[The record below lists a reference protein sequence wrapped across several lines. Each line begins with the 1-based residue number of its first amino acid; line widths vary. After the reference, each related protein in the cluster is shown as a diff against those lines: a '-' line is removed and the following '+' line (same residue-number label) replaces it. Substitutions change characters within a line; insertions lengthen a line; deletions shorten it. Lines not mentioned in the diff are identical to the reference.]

1 MRLKRLGMLSL
12 FGCGV
17 VAAQAPLTTLR
28 VSSEVTP
35 AGDMAQIKLLMTS
48 PMPIIGGNGAF
59 DLSQVSFA
67 AIDGINLFSP
77 TGDVAGAAVV
87 NGSQVNVR
95 FLSPGGTFGTNTD
108 YPIMTVALR
117 TSPNCFL
124 GQIMPVNMNP
134 FASQWANSSGPVGF
148 EYKPG
153 SITIGGSVSIT
164 DVIPGGGVIPPGG
177 TFSIIG
183 TGFSPKTSISVRGI
197 STSSIV
203 YVSPTEFQATSRN
216 GGRLDGALI
225 QVKNPDNSQVN
236 YYSYMRSIQVG
247 ASTRPLLA
255 STVPIL
261 PMNPDFEAVIQDNW
275 SALNSSNF
283 LAVALE
289 NSSWGTAYITINA
302 VSPSGTIIGTT
313 QLTLDPRYRIQREVS
328 ELFGA
333 PLPLGGELYI
343 TSDEPVQMMG
353 LMGNDVNGTMFPLW
367 PTVLSAPAPIAP
379 GR

>member
-1 MRLKRLGMLSL
+1 MLSL
-12 FGCGV
+12 LGCGV
-17 VAAQAPLTTLR
+17 VTAQAPLTTLR

-35 AGDMAQIKLLMTS
+35 AGEMAQVKLLMTS

-59 DLSQVSFA
+59 DFSQVSFA
-67 AIDGINLFSP
+67 SIDGINLFSP
-77 TGDVAGAAVV
+77 TGDVAGAAIVK
-87 NGSQVNVR
+87 GSRVDVR
-95 FLSPGGTFGTNTD
+95 FLSPGGTFGTSTD

-124 GQIMPVNMNP
+124 GEIMPVNMNP
-134 FASQWANSSGPVGF
+134 FASQWTNSSGPVGF

-153 SITIGGSVSIT
+153 SVTIGGSLSVT
-164 DVIPGGGVIPPGG
+164 DVIPGGGVLPPGG

-203 YVSPTEFQATSRN
+203 YVSPTEFLATTRN
-216 GGRLDGALI
+216 GGRLDGAII
-225 QVKNPDNSQVN
+225 QVKNPDNSQVT
-236 YYSYMRSIQVG
+236 YDSYMRSIQVG
-247 ASTRPLLA
+247 SSTRPLLA

-275 SALNSSNF
+275 SALNPSNF
-283 LAVALE
+283 VAVALE
-289 NSSWGTAYITINA
+289 NSSLGSANITIDA
-302 VSPSGTIIGTT
+302 VSPSGSIIGTT

-333 PLPLGGELYI
+333 PLALGGQLHI
-343 TSDEPVQMMG
+343 TSDQPVQMMG
-353 LMGNDVNGTMFPLW
+353 LLGNDVNGTVVPVW
-367 PTVLSAPAPIAP
+367 PTVLRAPAPVAS
-379 GR
+379 GK

>member
-1 MRLKRLGMLSL
+1 MLSL
-12 FGCGV
+12 MGCGV

-28 VSSEVTP
+28 VSSEITP
-35 AGDMAQIKLLMTS
+35 AGDMAQIKLLVTS

-67 AIDGINLFSP
+67 SIDGINLFSP

-87 NGSQVNVR
+87 NGSQLNVR
-95 FLSPGGTFGTNTD
+95 FLSPGGTFGTTTD

-124 GQIMPVNMNP
+124 GQIMPVSMNP
-134 FASQWANSSGPVGF
+134 FASQWTNSSGSVGF
-148 EYKPG
+148 EYQPG
-153 SITIGGSVSIT
+153 SITIGGSLSVT
-164 DVIPGGGVIPPGG
+164 DVIPGGGVLPPGG

-183 TGFSPKTSISVRGI
+183 TGFSPKTSVSIRGI
-197 STSSIV
+197 HTSSIV
-203 YVSPTEFQATSRN
+203 YVSPTEFHVTARD
-216 GGRLDGALI
+216 GGRLDGARI
-225 QVKNPDNSQVN
+225 QLKNPDNSQVT
-236 YYSYMRSIQVG
+236 YFSYMRSIQVG

-255 STVPIL
+255 ATVPIL

-283 LAVALE
+283 VAVALE
-289 NSSWGTAYITINA
+289 NSSPGTAHIMIDA
-302 VSPSGTIIGTT
+302 VSPAGSVIGTT

-333 PLPLGGELYI
+333 PLPLGGQLHI
-343 TSDEPVQMMG
+343 TSDNPVQMMG
-353 LMGNDVNGTMFPLW
+353 LLGNDVNGTMVPVW
-367 PTVLSAPAPIAP
+367 STVLRAPAPVAAD
-379 GR
+379 R